1 MGTVTPHFRELY
13 DWLKTYRPDYLEW
26 CKDYAR
32 CHVCPL
38 GAVITWKEDTIRSM
52 MEEPLKEKTYEEFVG
67 TLRKRAMDLPEKF
80 SRNAVNID
88 LFMKAADAIEELKKF
103 YKIMADA
110 YETEVTRQDWIP
122 VTERLPECEW
132 GAEVGNIEW
141 ISCGMVF
148 AGCFGRG
155 GKYRDAYFRTWTDG
169 TEGIDAKDADYW
181 RQIQIPE
188 PPKEET

>member
-1 MGTVTPHFRELY
+1 MYDELV
-13 DWLKTYRPDYLEW
+13 KR
-26 CKDYAR
+26 
-32 CHVCPL
+32 
-38 GAVITWKEDTIRSM
+38 
-52 MEEPLKEKTYEEFVG
+52 LKEEASNPDTY
-67 TLRKRAMDLPEKF
+67 PEDF
-80 SRNAVNID
+80 ILMR
-88 LFMKAADAIEELKKF
+88 KAADAIEEL
-103 YKIMADA
+103 ADRN
-110 YETEVTRQDWIP
+110 VGKWIP

-169 TEGIDAKDADYW
+169 TEGIDAKGADYW
-181 RQIQIPE
+181 RPIQIPE